1 VNVLGTVLRSVVR
14 LTGRHKLVSAIG
26 GLFVAAV
33 IVVSTVATSGS
44 PASAAHDAPVA
55 PSFTLAPLGGSGQ
68 RISLSQYQGKPLIVN
83 FWASW
88 CSPCQ
93 QETPLLARWY
103 KQQHGR
109 VNLVGLDEND
119 SAADALKFAHAKGIT
134 YPIGTDEALA
144 AANAYGVTG
153 LPQTFFLNA
162 QHRIVDHIY
171 GAVTEATLAKGV
183 RLMRQG

>member
-1 VNVLGTVLRSVVR
+1 VNVPGTVLRSVVR

-55 PSFTLAPLGGSGQ
+55 PSFTLAPLGSGQ
-68 RISLSQYQGKPLIVN
+68 RISLSQYRDKPLIVN

-88 CSPCQ
+88 CPPCQ

-103 KQQHGR
+103 KQQHGQ

-119 SAADALKFAHAKGIT
+119 SAAAALKFAHAKGIT
-134 YPIGTDEALA
+134 YPIGTDTALA

-162 QHRIVDHIY
+162 QHRIVDHVY
-171 GAVTEATLAKGV
+171 GAVTEAALAKGV